1 MNFITKVTSALI
13 LTAGLASASVY
24 TLDGTHTN
32 VGFSVKHLMITNV
45 KGDFKKY
52 DATIDFDAATKSFK
66 VFKANIET
74 ASVDTGIEKR
84 DNHLKSDD
92 FFLSEKFPKMTFEMK
107 SYEANGD
114 EGKMT
119 GDLTIRGITK
129 SVVLEVEE
137 IATVKDFEGNN
148 RVGFTLEGKINR
160 MDYDLKW
167 NKALELGGVAVAEE
181 VKLTAEVEAVEA
193 SK

>member
-1 MNFITKVTSALI
+1 MKTFIKLFAATVMTFSLSN
-13 LTAGLASASVY
+13 ASEY
-24 TLDGTHTN
+24 NLDNSHTH

-45 KGDFKKY
+45 KGEFKDF
-52 DATIDFDAATKSFK
+52 DAKIDFDAASKTFK
-66 VFKANIET
+66 TFNTVIKT
-74 ASVDTGIEKR
+74 ASIDTGIEKR
-84 DNHLKSDD
+84 DNHLRSDD
-92 FFLSEKFPKMTFEMK
+92 FFLADKYPEMTFAMT
-107 SYEANGD
+107 SYKDGE
-114 EGKMT
+114 MT

-129 SVVLEVEE
+129 TVVLVVEDL
-137 IATVKDFEGNN
+137 ATIKDFEGNS
-148 RVGFTLEGKINR
+148 RVGFALKGKINR

>member
-1 MNFITKVTSALI
+1 MSFFTKVTSALA

-24 TLDGTHTN
+24 SLDGSHTN

-45 KGDFKKY
+45 KGEFKKY
-52 DATIDFDAATKSFK
+52 DGNIDFDATTKSFK
-66 VFKANIET
+66 VFNANIDT

-84 DNHLKSDD
+84 DNHLKSED

-129 SVVLEVEE
+129 SVVLDVEDL
-137 IATVKDFEGNN
+137 ATIKDFEGNT
-148 RVGFTLEGKINR
+148 RVGFTLNGKINR

-167 NKALELGGVAVAEE
+167 NKALELGGVAVSEE
-181 VKLTAEVEAVEA
+181 VKIIVDVQAKE
-193 SK
+193 K

>member
-1 MNFITKVTSALI
+1 MNSMKKTILALG
-13 LTAGLASASVY
+13 LVTAGLASASVY
-24 TLDGTHTN
+24 TLDGLHTN

-66 VFKANIET
+66 VFKANIDT
-74 ASVDTGIEKR
+74 ASVNTGIEKR

-107 SYEANGD
+107 SYESNGD

-129 SVVLEVEE
+129 SVVLDVEDL
-137 IATVKDFEGNN
+137 ATIKDFEGNT
-148 RVGFTLEGKINR
+148 RVGFTLNGKINR

-167 NKALELGGVAVAEE
+167 NKALELGGVAVSEE
-181 VKLTAEVEAVEA
+181 VKIIVDVQAKE
-193 SK
+193 K

>member
-1 MNFITKVTSALI
+1 MNFFTKVTSTLI

-24 TLDGTHTN
+24 TLDSSHTS

-45 KGDFKKY
+45 KGEFKKY
-52 DATIDFDAATKSFK
+52 DANIDFDAATKSFK
-66 VFKANIET
+66 VFKANIDT
-74 ASVDTGIEKR
+74 ASIDTGIEKR
-84 DNHLKSDD
+84 DNHLKSED

-114 EGKMT
+114 EGKMS

-129 SVVLEVEE
+129 PVVLEVEDL
-137 IATVKDFEGNN
+137 ATVKDFEGNS
-148 RVGFTLEGKINR
+148 RVGLTLKGKINR

-167 NKALELGGVAVAEE
+167 NKALELGGVAVGED
-181 VKLTAEVEAVEA
+181 VKIVVEVEAVE
-193 SK
+193 K

>member
-66 VFKANIET
+66 VFKANIDT

-107 SYEANGD
+107 SYKADGD
-114 EGKMT
+114 EGKMS

-129 SVVLEVEE
+129 PVVLEVEDLST
-137 IATVKDFEGNN
+137 IKDFEEIIE
-148 RVGFTLEGKINR
+148 L
-160 MDYDLKW
+160 DL
-167 NKALELGGVAVAEE
+167 L
-181 VKLTAEVEAVEA
+181 
-193 SK
+193 

>member
-1 MNFITKVTSALI
+1 MNFITKITSALI
-13 LTAGLASASVY
+13 LTAGFASASVY
-24 TLDGTHTN
+24 TLDNAHTA

-45 KGDFKKY
+45 KGEFKKY
-52 DATIDFDAATKSFK
+52 DASIDFDAATKTFK
-66 VFKANIET
+66 TFKANIET

-107 SYEANGD
+107 SYKADGD

-129 SVVLEVEE
+129 TVTLDVEE
-137 IATVKDFEGNN
+137 IATIKDFEGNS

-167 NKALELGGVAVAEE
+167 NKALELGGVAVSEE
-181 VKLTAEVEAVEA
+181 VKIIVDVQAKE
-193 SK
+193 K

>member
-1 MNFITKVTSALI
+1 MNFLTKVTSALV

-24 TLDGTHTN
+24 TLDAGHTN

-66 VFKANIET
+66 VFKANIDT
-74 ASVDTGIEKR
+74 ASVNTGIEKR

-92 FFLSEKFPKMTFEMK
+92 FFLSEQFPKLTFEMK
-107 SYEANGD
+107 SHEANGD

-129 SVVLEVEE
+129 SVVLDVEDL
-137 IATVKDFEGNN
+137 ATIKDFEGNS

-167 NKALELGGVAVAEE
+167 NKALELGGVAVSEE
-181 VKLTAEVEAVEA
+181 VKIIVDVQANA
-193 SK
+193 K